1 MAAQVITWVLETVGL
16 YESDEL
22 ALTNWQILWEWSWP
36 LKTWQRIG
44 SLETHNYYSNRFK
57 EQWQK
62 DWNLKWNNREELSNI
77 LNSFKKD
84 KNDICESTQRKLK
97 SLEGRIGHMVPLNAV
112 EDTKEY
118 NKQQSKIFK
127 ESFIQFQKTII
138 KHEIAD
144 KKYNRF
150 K

>member
-1 MAAQVITWVLETVGL
+1 MATQFITWVLEAVGL

-22 ALTNWQILWEWSWP
+22 ALANWQLLWQWSWP

-44 SLETHNYYSNRFK
+44 SLETHTHYSNYFK
-57 EQWQK
+57 ETWQK
-62 DWNLKWNNREELSNI
+62 EWNLKWNNREELLNI
-77 LNSFKKD
+77 LNSFEQDKK
-84 KNDICESTQRKLK
+84 NISVFTERKLK
-97 SLEGRIGHMVPLNAV
+97 SLEGRIGHMVPLDAA

-118 NKQQSKIFK
+118 NKQQSKIYK
-127 ESFIQFQKTII
+127 ESFIQFKKTII
-138 KHEIAD
+138 KHEIAN